1 MNASTAHAFGSHDL
15 VLARDLDPD
24 ALRQL
29 QRRSLEGAAHRL
41 RRGVYVSRQSWA
53 QGSDYTRH
61 LGRILAVNETHR
73 RPVFGHSSAAA
84 AWGLPLADSRWP
96 EQVHLVAPA
105 DSYSRSKNG
114 VIVHRQQLHDGDVV
128 ELGGLLVTSFE
139 RTLVDMARTAPFTV
153 AVAALDFALNEKRA
167 GGRVLTADR
176 LLWALERS
184 PGTNGRA
191 RARRAIR
198 AARAGADNAGETLSR
213 LAIVRLGFPEPLL
226 QARHVNPRGGF
237 YLTDHEWPEYKAI
250 GEFDGYGKY
259 LKRAL
264 KPGEDAGRVVYEEKI
279 REDHLR
285 DEGNGVARW
294 GTPELRN
301 PEEIARRLLRI
312 GVPRSEAPS
321 RTGRRR

>member
-24 ALRQL
+24 AFRQL
-29 QRRSLEGAAHRL
+29 QRRS
-41 RRGVYVSRQSWA
+41 
-53 QGSDYTRH
+53 
-61 LGRILAVNETHR
+61 
-73 RPVFGHSSAAA
+73 
-84 AWGLPLADSRWP
+84 
-96 EQVHLVAPA
+96 
-105 DSYSRSKNG
+105 
-114 VIVHRQQLHDGDVV
+114 
-128 ELGGLLVTSFE
+128 
-139 RTLVDMARTAPFTV
+139 
-153 AVAALDFALNEKRA
+153 
-167 GGRVLTADR
+167 
-176 LLWALERS
+176 
-184 PGTNGRA
+184 
-191 RARRAIR
+191 
-198 AARAGADNAGETLSR
+198 GETLSR

-226 QARHVNPRGGF
+226 QTRHVNPRGGF

-294 GTPELRN
+294 GAPELRN

-321 RTGRRR
+321 RTGRQR